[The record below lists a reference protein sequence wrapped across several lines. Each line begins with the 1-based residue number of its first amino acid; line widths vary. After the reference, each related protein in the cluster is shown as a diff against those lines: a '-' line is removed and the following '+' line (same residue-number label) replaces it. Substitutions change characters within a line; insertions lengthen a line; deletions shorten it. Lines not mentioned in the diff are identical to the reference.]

1 MTPVDSIES
10 QQKVNQMLTVLA
22 FALIFPGTS
31 GRITISDE
39 KTEPIGFTGIRF
51 SFRVRGDTDQLN
63 GQFIVEHKDCKKDTC
78 GQKIYSP
85 PINDGYKV
93 YIRTELSP
101 CKNHVGIKIKASKF
115 VSEGGGVVFFT
126 REWYA
131 IDGTKTSD
139 NATKKNYGSFVNFP
153 NATSSA
159 PITKS
164 DKSNQDSIIII
175 VTSLAIVAMIVT
187 AVVFV
192 ICKKKLE
199 ERRKR
204 GDEMREDENPVY
216 GIYEDGAVYNVVTDG
231 NAYYSSY

>member
-1 MTPVDSIES
+1 
-10 QQKVNQMLTVLA
+10 MLTVLT
-22 FALIFPGTS
+22 FALIFPRIS
-31 GRITISDE
+31 GLITISDE

-51 SFRVRGDTDQLN
+51 SFRVRGETDQLN
-63 GQFIVEHKDCKKDTC
+63 GHFTVEHKDCKKDTC
-78 GQKIYSP
+78 GQKLYPSSIS
-85 PINDGYKV
+85 DGYKV
-93 YIRTELSP
+93 YVETDLSP
-101 CKNHVGIKIKASKF
+101 CLSHFGIKIKLGKF
-115 VSEGGGVVFFT
+115 SGGVVFFT

-131 IDGTKTSD
+131 IDCTKTSD
-139 NATKKNYGSFVNFP
+139 NVKNNTNKIDGSFVNFP

-175 VTSLAIVAMIVT
+175 VTSLAIVAMIV
-187 AVVFV
+187 ALVVFV

-231 NAYYSSY
+231 NDYYSS